1 MSLRFRA
8 RLPEDPYPSISPA
21 PTPANLVSSLERGE
35 VGLDGRE
42 LPHVAWVRAWRRAW
56 KIVAF
61 VSIAFFLTCG
71 WFALNT
77 GARLA
82 REQTGEAARRALE
95 ADVGRGPCVRVD
107 VNAGTTNSS
116 TTSPI
121 RRAIALR
128 GGVGAN
134 RETATIMVSP
144 RVISAS
150 AETTRTVETL
160 DDPRCV
166 GKKIRRVR
174 RAGLSVGFVPL
185 DEWPWG
191 RRKTV
196 SIVADAAVCVQHYLD
211 VMDGKIGCD
220 VVEEN
225 ETVGMGG

>member
-42 LPHVAWVRAWRRAW
+42 LPHVAWIRAWRRAW
-56 KIVAF
+56 KVVAF

-71 WFALNT
+71 WFALDT

-82 REQTGEAARRALE
+82 REQTREAARRALE
-95 ADVGRGPCVRVD
+95 LDVGRGPCVRVHVD
-107 VNAGTTNSS
+107 ANATSS
-116 TTSPI
+116 ASSI

-166 GKKIRRVR
+166 GKKIRRER
-174 RAGLSVGFVPL
+174 RAGLSVGFVSL

-191 RRKTV
+191 KRKTV
-196 SIVADAAVCVQHYLD
+196 SVVGDAAVCVQHYLD

-225 ETVGMGG
+225 GAAGHPGI